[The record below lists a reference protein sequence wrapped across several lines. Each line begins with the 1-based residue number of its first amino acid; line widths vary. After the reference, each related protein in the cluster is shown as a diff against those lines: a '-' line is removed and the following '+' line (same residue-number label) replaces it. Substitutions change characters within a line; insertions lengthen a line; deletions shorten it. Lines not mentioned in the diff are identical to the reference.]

1 MRAFY
6 WLTLMPFKI
15 TLILLFLFSLP
26 IYAQEPNA
34 GAEDLLF
41 KGVIKQS
48 HDNSCG
54 IAALSTLINGTIEN
68 SHVSEQDVINTIKEQ
83 SNNVGEEGYSL
94 RDLKIASEKMGYPAE
109 WRKVSDKVLPKIKQ
123 PVIVLIGLNTDFPHF
138 VVLKGIENN
147 MAYLADSIRGN
158 IRIPYDELI
167 KDGINEK
174 YPKWYV
180 MAINPS
186 PNKPKDSNLYLSA
199 NESERIQRHM
209 TAEQSNLITLTT
221 IAQMGQLIVD
231 YGFNASL
238 GSDKRVDARLNS
250 ESYENTLFVSY
261 GITKSMEVG
270 GTISYDLNRQKND
283 ATNTNSTIIA
293 NGENTAYSLFVKNRF
308 AFDESN
314 KTGIVAGI
322 RGSFIESRK
331 VVKDMAQDA
340 SVFGGGV
347 NALFYTNTRFA
358 QIILG
363 GNVSK
368 QFSDDKAID
377 DVLPQYQVSGYIS
390 ANKPFA
396 DRYLGSLSFS
406 VFDGHNKSGVTQE
419 FPQSYA
425 VTTSVSYVLS
435 KQFQISPSFSYGF
448 GNGDIFSFGIDI
460 AYMGRW

>member
-1 MRAFY
+1 
-6 WLTLMPFKI
+6 MPFKI
-15 TLILLFLFSLP
+15 ALILLFLLSLP
-26 IYAQEPNA
+26 IYAQEPNTNT
-34 GAEDLLF
+34 EDILF

-83 SNNVGEEGYSL
+83 ANNVGEEGYSL
-94 RDLKIASEKMGYPAE
+94 RDLKIAAEKMGYPAE
-109 WRKVSDKVLPKIKQ
+109 WRKVSNKVLPKIKQ

-167 KDGINEK
+167 KDGINEQ
-174 YPKWYV
+174 YSQWYV

-186 PNKPKDSNLYLSA
+186 PNKPKDSNLYLSS
-199 NESERIQRHM
+199 NESERLQRHM

-221 IAQMGQLIVD
+221 IAQMGQLIID
-231 YGFNASL
+231 YGFNTSL
-238 GSDKRVDARLNS
+238 GAAKRDDSRLNS
-250 ESYENTLFVSY
+250 ESYTNNLFVSY
-261 GITKSMEVG
+261 GITKSMEIG
-270 GTISYDLNRQKND
+270 GTLSYDINRQKND
-283 ATNTNSTIIA
+283 SNIQNSSLIT
-293 NGENTAYSLFVKNRF
+293 NGENMAYSLFVKNRF
-308 AFDESN
+308 ALDESN
-314 KTGIVAGI
+314 KLGII
-322 RGSFIESRK
+322 TSLQGSWMENRTMIK
-331 VVKDMAQDA
+331 NAVQNA
-340 SVFGGGV
+340 SIFGGGF

-358 QIILG
+358 QFIFG

-368 QFSDDKAID
+368 QFSDNPAID
-377 DVLPQYQVSGYIS
+377 DMLPQYQVSGYVS

-396 DRYLGSLSFS
+396 NRYLGSLGFA
-406 VFDGHNKSGVTQE
+406 VLDGHNKQGVNQE
-419 FPQSYA
+419 FAQSYA
-425 VTTSVSYVLS
+425 ISTSVSYVLN

>member
-1 MRAFY
+1 
-6 WLTLMPFKI
+6 MPFKI
-15 TLILLFLFSLP
+15 TLILLFLFSLRL
-26 IYAQEPNA
+26 YAQEPNT
-34 GAEDLLF
+34 GAEDILF

-158 IRIPYDELI
+158 IRIPYDELV

-238 GSDKRVDARLNS
+238 GSDKRADSQLTS
-250 ESYENTLFVSY
+250 ESYEHNLFVSY
-261 GITKSMEVG
+261 GMTKSMEVG

-283 ATNTNSTIIA
+283 TTNTNTNSTVIA
-293 NGENTAYSLFVKNRF
+293 NGENAAYSLFVKNRF

-314 KTGIVAGI
+314 KTGIVAGV
-322 RGSFIESRK
+322 RGSFIDSRK
-331 VVKDMAQDA
+331 VVKDSAQNA